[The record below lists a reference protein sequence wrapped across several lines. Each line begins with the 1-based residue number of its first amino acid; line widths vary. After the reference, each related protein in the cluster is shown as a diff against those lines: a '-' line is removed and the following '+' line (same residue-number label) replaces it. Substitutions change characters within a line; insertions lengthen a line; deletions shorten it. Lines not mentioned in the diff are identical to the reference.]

1 MPIRGVEGWDETST
15 GMDREGDGGG
25 GVVIKDSKWGEGYQR
40 IERENKMNITD
51 FFNRVWCS
59 DNIAGRTL
67 LNYNKHLT
75 VSIYAFMA

>member
-40 IERENKMNITD
+40 IERENKMNITV
-51 FFNRVWCS
+51 FF
-59 DNIAGRTL
+59 
-67 LNYNKHLT
+67 K
-75 VSIYAFMA
+75 